1 MKKIMKV
8 VIATVLSIGLFACS
22 SEPKEVKVVKSFL
35 DNMQQGNFNGC
46 INNLSEDMQEVFNA
60 TYAYEEFKETTEMEE
75 ATTQAIDEL
84 VSTVLKVS
92 CKNYTISE
100 SVKESDD
107 KYKVTAKIDYIDLE
121 NLDVSEVQ
129 DELLEQYE
137 ISEEM
142 LEELDDVGTANLVIR
157 NIAKYTNE
165 LMQYGIKNGETISV
179 DTTFTVENINGE
191 WKITDIN

>member
-1 MKKIMKV
+1 
-8 VIATVLSIGLFACS
+8 
-22 SEPKEVKVVKSFL
+22 
-35 DNMQQGNFNGC
+35 
-46 INNLSEDMQEVFNA
+46 MQEVFNA

-142 LEELDDVGTANLVIR
+142 MEELDDVGTANLVIR

-165 LMQYGIKNGETISV
+165 LMQYGIKNGESISV
-179 DTTFTVENINGE
+179 DTTFTVENVNGE

>member
-1 MKKIMKV
+1 MH
-8 VIATVLSIGLFACS
+8 
-22 SEPKEVKVVKSFL
+22 
-35 DNMQQGNFNGC
+35 
-46 INNLSEDMQEVFNA
+46 NLSEDMQEVFNA

-142 LEELDDVGTANLVIR
+142 MEELDDVGTANLVIR

>member
-1 MKKIMKV
+1 
-8 VIATVLSIGLFACS
+8 
-22 SEPKEVKVVKSFL
+22 
-35 DNMQQGNFNGC
+35 
-46 INNLSEDMQEVFNA
+46 MQEVFNA

-142 LEELDDVGTANLVIR
+142 ME
-157 NIAKYTNE
+157 
-165 LMQYGIKNGETISV
+165 
-179 DTTFTVENINGE
+179 
-191 WKITDIN
+191 

>member
-1 MKKIMKV
+1 MKV
-8 VIATVLSIGLFACS
+8 VIATVLSLGLFACS
-22 SEPKEVKVVKSFL
+22 SERKEVKVVKSFL
-35 DNMQQGNFNGC
+35 DNMQQGNFTGC
-46 INNLSEDMQEVFNA
+46 INNLSEDMQEIFNA

-142 LEELDDVGTANLVIR
+142 MEELDDVGTANLVIR

>member
-8 VIATVLSIGLFACS
+8 VIATVLSAGLFACS

-142 LEELDDVGTANLVIR
+142 MEELDDVGTANLVIR

>member
-8 VIATVLSIGLFACS
+8 VIATVLSVGLFGCS

-46 INNLSEDMQEVFNA
+46 INNLSEDMQEIFNA

-100 SVKESDD
+100 SAKESDD

-142 LEELDDVGTANLVIR
+142 MEELDDVGTANLVIR

-191 WKITDIN
+191 WKIIDIN

>member
-1 MKKIMKV
+1 
-8 VIATVLSIGLFACS
+8 
-22 SEPKEVKVVKSFL
+22 
-35 DNMQQGNFNGC
+35 
-46 INNLSEDMQEVFNA
+46 
-60 TYAYEEFKETTEMEE
+60 MEE

-142 LEELDDVGTANLVIR
+142 MEELDDVGTANLVIR

>member
-1 MKKIMKV
+1 MKKTAGLRKKV
-8 VIATVLSIGLFACS
+8 
-22 SEPKEVKVVKSFL
+22 L
-35 DNMQQGNFNGC
+35 D
-46 INNLSEDMQEVFNA
+46 
-60 TYAYEEFKETTEMEE
+60 
-75 ATTQAIDEL
+75 
-84 VSTVLKVS
+84 
-92 CKNYTISE
+92 
-100 SVKESDD
+100 
-107 KYKVTAKIDYIDLE
+107 
-121 NLDVSEVQ
+121 Q

-165 LMQYGIKNGETISV
+165 LMQYGIKNGESISV